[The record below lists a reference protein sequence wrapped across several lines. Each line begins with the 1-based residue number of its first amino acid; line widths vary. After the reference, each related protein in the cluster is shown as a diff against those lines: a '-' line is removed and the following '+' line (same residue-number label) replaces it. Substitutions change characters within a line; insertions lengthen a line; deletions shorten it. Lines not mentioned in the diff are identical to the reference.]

1 MKNRK
6 YTNRTY
12 LDRLQEQVMIFD
24 GAMGTN
30 LQKQNLS
37 AENFGG
43 EKFIGCNDILTLTCP
58 QAIEEV
64 SFSFLQAGVDVIE
77 TNTFRSNRITL
88 AEYGLEERTE
98 EINLKAARLSRKTCR

>member
-77 TNTFRSNRITL
+77 TKYLPLKSHHTCRIWTGGAHRRNQPESSPAL
-88 AEYGLEERTE
+88 Q
-98 EINLKAARLSRKTCR
+98 KTCR